1 MHCQE
6 FRWWQWEHLVQ
17 ESTQMRGAHV
27 DEIALGLIA
36 IEEQVDVSEWLPRQT
51 ISVVLEAFPGR
62 LSVAKEAVNVD
73 NRCVDGP
80 GV

>member
-1 MHCQE
+1 
-6 FRWWQWEHLVQ
+6 
-17 ESTQMRGAHV
+17 MRGAYV

-36 IEEQVDVSEWLPRQT
+36 IEEQVYISEWLPRQT
-51 ISVVLEAFPGR
+51 ISVVLEVFPGR
-62 LSVAKEAVNVD
+62 LGVAKETVNVD

>member
-1 MHCQE
+1 M
-6 FRWWQWEHLVQ
+6 
-17 ESTQMRGAHV
+17 

-36 IEEQVDVSEWLPRQT
+36 IEEQVYISEWLPRQT
-51 ISVVLEAFPGR
+51 ISVVLEVFPGR
-62 LSVAKEAVNVD
+62 LGVAKETVNVD